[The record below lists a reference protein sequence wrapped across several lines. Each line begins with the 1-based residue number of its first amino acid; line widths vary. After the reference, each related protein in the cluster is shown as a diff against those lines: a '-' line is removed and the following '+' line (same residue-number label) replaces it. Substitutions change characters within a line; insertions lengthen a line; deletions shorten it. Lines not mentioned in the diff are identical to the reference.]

1 MGSRPNK
8 YAMTLNEIKNDY
20 DQVFSYYFTLNDN
33 GEDEKLTWKAGQMVH
48 LVAPGMYIHCLETC

>member
-1 MGSRPNK
+1 
-8 YAMTLNEIKNDY
+8 MTLNEIKNDY